1 MMTGPGEVTRLLD
14 EWRRGDEDAADRVF
28 PLVYGE
34 LRRLAANAF
43 RREREGHL
51 LQPTA
56 LVHEAFLRLVV
67 QQRARV
73 DSRAHFLA
81 LAAKAMRRIL
91 VDHARRVRSAKRGA
105 GVPTLTLLESA
116 GLTDDSL
123 SPDTL
128 DLHRA
133 LEELA
138 AIHER
143 QARLVELRYFG
154 GLTMEEAAEVLQVSL
169 ATVERDWTAGRLWL
183 RRRLRAGATGTNDA

>member
-1 MMTGPGEVTRLLD
+1 MTSRGDVTRLLD
-14 EWRRGDEDAADRVF
+14 DWRRGDTDAADRVF

-34 LRRLAANAF
+34 LRRLAASAF
-43 RREREGHL
+43 RRERQGHV

-91 VDHARRVRSAKRGA
+91 VDHARRRHSAKRGA

-116 GLTDDSL
+116 GGTDDGL
-123 SPDTL
+123 APDTL
-128 DLHRA
+128 DIHRA

-138 AIHER
+138 LIQAR
-143 QARLVELRYFG
+143 QARLIELRYFG
-154 GLTMEEAAEVLQVSL
+154 GLTMEEAADVLQVSL

-183 RRRLRAGATGTNDA
+183 RRRLQTRSAGTSDD

>member
-1 MMTGPGEVTRLLD
+1 MTAAGDVTRLL
-14 EWRRGDEDAADRVF
+14 EAWRHGDEAAADRVF

-34 LRRLAANAF
+34 LRRLAASAF
-43 RREREGHL
+43 RRERQGHL

-73 DSRAHFLA
+73 ESRAHFLA

-91 VDHARRVRSAKRGA
+91 VDHSRRRLSAKRGGGA
-105 GVPTLTLLESA
+105 HPVTLLDVP
-116 GLTDDSL
+116 GGGDGGL
-123 SPDTL
+123 SPDVL

-133 LEELA
+133 LDELA
-138 AIHER
+138 VINDR
-143 QARLVELRYFG
+143 QARLIELRYFG
-154 GLTMEEAAEVLQVSL
+154 GLTMEEAAEVLDVSL

-183 RRRLRAGATGTNDA
+183 RRRLRAGGPQTRTDA